1 MLTFVKAP
9 ASKPPEHPAGE
20 KAKEIDTSVDR
31 SKKESKE
38 TIFKKE
44 IVLFLPN
51 MELEVELDPLLKA
64 LMRIS
69 DIMDV
74 EIA

>member
-9 ASKPPEHPAGE
+9 APKPPEHPAGE
-20 KAKEIDTSVDR
+20 EAKEIDTSVDK